1 MCASPVQSGTAT
13 RLHCANGFSLS
24 DKESKIPNLN
34 ACAYMRRRKKEK
46 RKRNA
51 EHDRTVVGVF
61 SRIFVSNVD

>member
-34 ACAYMRRRKKEK
+34 ACALWGGGGRKEEKRKRQKKKEK
-46 RKRNA
+46 RKK
-51 EHDRTVVGVF
+51 
-61 SRIFVSNVD
+61 IFLNTIEKA